1 MNITHIET
9 IPIRIQKK
17 PNLAIVSSLGSN
29 RNSSTFVIVKIF
41 TDDGIIGL
49 GEVSCD
55 PVWSGEDY
63 ITSTHYIKNIFA
75 PLLIGKDPTEI
86 EWLTLKI
93 SAAIV
98 GNPFTKSAL
107 EMALWDI
114 LGKSVGLPIY
124 RLLGGPVRDFVATK
138 FSVSGT
144 EPKKAAEIAS
154 WAVSIGFQAMK
165 VKVGLEP
172 ETDILRVRAVRE
184 AIGEKIKLGVDANGG
199 WSSSTAI
206 QTIQRLCEFDIQF
219 VEQPVSALDV
229 TWLADVRS
237 QVNLPI
243 MADESVFS
251 LQDAMTVVK
260 AKAADVISVYVG
272 KGGGI
277 GSARKIA
284 AVAEAAGLTCTV
296 GSNLE
301 MGIASSAMIHLAMS
315 TPGINPDQI
324 PCDIIGP
331 FYYEESILCQDLPI
345 KGGEARPFERPGLG
359 VELDEDKVNHY
370 RVQ

>member
-9 IPIRIQKK
+9 IPIQIQKK
-17 PNLAIVSSLGSN
+17 ESLAIVSSLGAN
-29 RNSSTFVIVKIF
+29 RKSSTFVIVKIF
-41 TDDGIIGL
+41 TDEGIIGL

-55 PVWSGEDY
+55 PIWSGEDHV
-63 ITSTHYIKNIFA
+63 TSSHYIKNVFT
-75 PLLIGKDPTEI
+75 PLLRGEDPTEV
-86 EWLTLKI
+86 ERLTIKI
-93 SAAIV
+93 SNAII
-98 GNPFTKSAL
+98 GNPFTKSAI

-114 LGKSVGLPIY
+114 LGKSVGLPLY
-124 RLLGGPVRDFVATK
+124 RLLGGPIRDFVPTK

-199 WSSSTAI
+199 WSPNTAV
-206 QTIQRLCEFDIQF
+206 QTIHRLSEFNIQF
-219 VEQPVSALDV
+219 VEQPVSPLDV
-229 TWLADVRS
+229 AWLADVRS

-243 MADESVFS
+243 MADESVFN

-260 AKAADVISVYVG
+260 AKAADIISVYVG
-272 KGGGI
+272 KGGGL

-284 AVAEAAGLTCTV
+284 VVSEAAGLTCTV
-296 GSNLE
+296 GSNME

-315 TPGINPDQI
+315 TPSINSSQI

-331 FYYEESILCQDLPI
+331 LYYEDSILCQNLPI
-345 KGGEARPFERPGLG
+345 KGGEARPLELPGLG
-359 VELDEDKVNHY
+359 VELDENKVDHY
-370 RVQ
+370 RIE